1 MFGRMSKL
9 QFSMSHLFCALT
21 GISVIPPE
29 LNAAVVLVCRVRPAV
44 CPSRGLETSDEQV
57 SSCVVHTDVSVQL
70 CCVRG
75 DDD

>member
-1 MFGRMSKL
+1 MFSC
-9 QFSMSHLFCALT
+9 SS
-21 GISVIPPE
+21 PE
-29 LNAAVVLVCRVRPAV
+29 LSVCPWCPVINTAVVLVCRVRPAV

-57 SSCVVHTDVSVQL
+57 SLCVVHTDVSVQL